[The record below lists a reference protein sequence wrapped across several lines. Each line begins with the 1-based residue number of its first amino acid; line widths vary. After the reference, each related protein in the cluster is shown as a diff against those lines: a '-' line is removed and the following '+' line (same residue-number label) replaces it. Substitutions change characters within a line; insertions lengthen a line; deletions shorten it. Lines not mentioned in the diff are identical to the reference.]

1 MIYSMTGFGAAE
13 CKIANTVYK
22 IEIRSLNSK
31 GLDLNLKLP
40 NHLKFLEGGLRPAL
54 NEIIRGKVDI
64 SINEEK
70 ANTTPEVGV
79 ELNLSLMHHYHRQL
93 QQFVH
98 ESGVN
103 DNDMLRAIMSLPNV
117 INEVKNDVDQES
129 ILQSVQ
135 TSLAEAVAHLQQFRK
150 LEGANLRVDLEQKLL
165 QIEQYLLQV
174 ETHESDRLTRIRER
188 ITRELKNLS
197 QEVDIDPGR
206 LEMEMIF
213 YMEKLDINEE
223 KVRLSSHIQYF
234 RDILAEN
241 TTIEKGKKLGFLSQ
255 EMGREINTIGS
266 KANHSEIQ
274 KFVVLM
280 KDDLEKIK
288 EQVNNVL

>member
-40 NHLKFLEGGLRPAL
+40 NHLKFLEGSLRPVL

-70 ANTTPEVGV
+70 SNATPEVGV
-79 ELNLSLMHHYHRQL
+79 ELNIPLMHHYHLQL
-93 QQFVH
+93 QQFVQ
-98 ESGVN
+98 ESGVK
-103 DNDMLRAIMSLPNV
+103 DDDMLRAILSLPNV
-117 INEVKNDVDQES
+117 IHEVKNDVDQEA

-135 TSLAEAVAHLQQFRK
+135 TSLAEAVVQLQNFRK
-150 LEGANLRVDLEQKLL
+150 QEGANLRVDLEQKLL
-165 QIEQYLLQV
+165 QIEQYLLDV
-174 ETHESDRLTRIRER
+174 ATHEADRLTRIRER

-223 KVRLSSHIQYF
+223 KVRLASHIQYF

-241 TTIEKGKKLGFLSQ
+241 ATIEKGKKLGFLSQ

-274 KFVVLM
+274 KLVVLM